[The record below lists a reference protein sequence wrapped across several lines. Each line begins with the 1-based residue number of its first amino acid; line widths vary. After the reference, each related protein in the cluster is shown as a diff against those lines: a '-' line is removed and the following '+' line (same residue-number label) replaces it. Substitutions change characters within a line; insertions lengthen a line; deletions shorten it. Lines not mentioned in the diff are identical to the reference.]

1 MSAGAPPMAR
11 DTAAL
16 TGRTF
21 DLVVVGGGIF
31 GACVAWDAAHR
42 GLSVA
47 LVERGDFGGGTSA
60 HSFKMVHGGI
70 RYLQHLDLPRVRH
83 SCAERTALLAIA
95 PHLVI
100 PLPILVPTYGR
111 GLKGKAFLGAGVRL
125 YDLVTWDRNRGVDD
139 PARRIPP
146 GRFLSRDQV
155 LAEFPDLNADG
166 LTGAAAFHDG
176 QMVNPPRL
184 VLAFLRSAVGAGA
197 VAANYV
203 EATGFLR
210 EGDRITGIRAV
221 DALKGG
227 EVEVRGRIVVNAAGP
242 WAEPLLASR
251 LGTALKPPG
260 TYSRDACFVVRRRFP
275 GPFALALPGTT
286 RDPDAVFSRS
296 ARHMFLV
303 PWREFT
309 LVGVWHVVHE
319 AGPDDFTVTDAEL
332 ESFIAEI
339 NHIYPVLK
347 LTLDDVCR
355 WDAGLV
361 PFGEN
366 APGAKDLSYGKRS
379 RLIDH
384 GAEDGL
390 EGLISLI
397 GIRYTMGRGEAARA
411 VDLAARKLGRNPPPI
426 PVGSVPVHGGD
437 LTDFEGFVAEA
448 ARRHAGLMDVDT
460 VRALAQ
466 NHGTG
471 LDAVAAL
478 AGERPEWAAPIPGSR
493 VLGAEVV
500 HAARSEMAVRLADV
514 VLRRTDLGPG
524 ADPGDAAIRAC
535 ARLMAPERGWD
546 EATTEAEVADVRAD
560 LAAHRPRG
568 PVAAG

>member
-1 MSAGAPPMAR
+1 MQR
-11 DTAAL
+11 DISRL
-16 TGRTF
+16 TDGPF

-42 GLSVA
+42 GLSAA

-83 SCAERTALLAIA
+83 SCAERTSLLVLA
-95 PHLVI
+95 PHLVR
-100 PLPILVPTYGR
+100 PLPIMVPTYGH

-125 YDLVTWDRNRGVDD
+125 YDLVTWDRNRQIRD

-146 GRFLSRDQV
+146 GRFLSRGEV
-155 LAEFPDLNADG
+155 LEAFPDLNPEG
-166 LTGAAAFHDG
+166 LTGAAVFCDG
-176 QMVNPPRL
+176 QMHNPPRL
-184 VLAFLRSAVGAGA
+184 VLAFLRSAVEAGA

-210 EGDRITGIRAV
+210 EGDRITGVRAV
-221 DALKGG
+221 DRLGGG
-227 EVEVRGRIVVNAAGP
+227 ELEVRGKVVVNAAGP
-242 WAEPLLASR
+242 WAEPLLKDR
-251 LGTALKPPG
+251 LGTGLNPTG

-275 GPFALALPGTT
+275 GPFALALPGVT

-303 PWREFT
+303 PWRDFT
-309 LVGVWHVVHE
+309 LVGVWHVVHG

-332 ESFIAEI
+332 EAFTAEI
-339 NHIYPVLK
+339 NGIYPALK
-347 LTLDDVCR
+347 LTLDDVCL
-355 WDAGLV
+355 WNAGLV

-366 APGAKDLSYGKRS
+366 APDARHLSYGKRS

-384 GAEDGL
+384 AEDGL
-390 EGLISLI
+390 EGLVTLI

-411 VDLAARKLGRNPPPI
+411 VDLAARKLGRALPRI
-426 PVGSVPVHGGD
+426 PVGGVPAHGGD
-437 LTDFEGFVAEA
+437 VPDFEAFVAEA
-448 ARRHAGLMDVDT
+448 TRRHAGLLEGAT
-460 VRALAQ
+460 VRALAH

-471 LDAVAAL
+471 LDEVAAL
-478 AGERPEWAAPIPGSR
+478 ARERPEWSR
-493 VLGAEVV
+493 PVAGTPVVGAEVV

-535 ARLMAPERGWD
+535 AALMAPELGWN
-546 EATTEAEVADVRAD
+546 EAAVEAEVADVRRVLAD
-560 LAAHRPRG
+560 HRPRG
-568 PVAAG
+568 AARGG